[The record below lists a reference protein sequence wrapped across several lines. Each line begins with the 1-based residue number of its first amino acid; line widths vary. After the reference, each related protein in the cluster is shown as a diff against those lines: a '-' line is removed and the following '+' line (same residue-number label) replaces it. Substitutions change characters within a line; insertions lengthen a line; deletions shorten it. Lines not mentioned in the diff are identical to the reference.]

1 MLVLDITCQLPIGE
15 YRRLGPP
22 PPHSLVSIQR
32 SKLASNGVTR
42 WRGKRGDPPLIT
54 LETGFSVQG
63 LEDTAGYAF
72 HNYRSFY
79 SPLLTPP
86 LPRPQF
92 RTYTTRIPPWSN
104 RVCLAATFSPILRSL
119 LGTLLE
125 GERRGEN
132 KEIRIRRRCLSH
144 ATPPPF
150 LLPPQQSNDSACILL
165 SNFLDCLINQ
175 SNENN
180 ERVCRSNFN
189 IFRKFC
195 PQIIFSE

>member
-15 YRRLGPP
+15 YRRLGP

-119 LGTLLE
+119 LGTPP
-125 GERRGEN
+125 RG
-132 KEIRIRRRCLSH
+132 
-144 ATPPPF
+144 
-150 LLPPQQSNDSACILL
+150 
-165 SNFLDCLINQ
+165 
-175 SNENN
+175 
-180 ERVCRSNFN
+180 
-189 IFRKFC
+189 RKKGR
-195 PQIIFSE
+195 E